1 MGEAFRSASDHPG
14 EPPCPFI
21 EFTRDLVQ
29 QLAQPAFLKSPDQ
42 RFTAVNESFC
52 HLTGRSLGELLGH
65 TEEQAFTNSPVPA
78 APHDLAPAATQS
90 ARPSFPRF
98 GVSERFVVQ
107 EWMVPT
113 TDEPSN
119 CYTLG
124 LVSLPGQLSHGIHFD
139 WHASSS
145 AREEALKAAQQELLR
160 KERLMVLGQL
170 AAGLAHQIRNPLA
183 AISNAVAIARRQTP
197 EANQRVHE
205 ALRIAG
211 EEVWEANR
219 TIADLLDFARIRP
232 PQIGPVPLATLVAG
246 ALEAEPLPDTI
257 KLELNLPALTLQVD
271 ERQVCDA
278 VRNLIRN
285 AREAMHGVGTL
296 YFSATVTTGFAELS
310 IRDTGEGVAEES
322 QHLLF
327 EPLVT
332 SKPLGIGLGLS
343 TARALVTNQGG
354 ALEYVTQSQG
364 GACFVLRLPLAPN

>member
-1 MGEAFRSASDHPG
+1 
-14 EPPCPFI
+14 
-21 EFTRDLVQ
+21 
-29 QLAQPAFLKSPDQ
+29 
-42 RFTAVNESFC
+42 
-52 HLTGRSLGELLGH
+52 LGH
-65 TEEQAFTNSPVPA
+65 TEEQVFVNLGLPTPVPGDA
-78 APHDLAPAATQS
+78 AS
-90 ARPSFPRF
+90 AGPPYPGLPRF

-107 EWMVPT
+107 EWAI
-113 TDEPSN
+113 PSQSSADR
-119 CYTLG
+119 YILG
-124 LVSLPGQLSHGIHFD
+124 LVSLPGQLNPGISFD

-145 AREEALKAAQQELLR
+145 AREEQLKAAQQELLR

-232 PQIGPVPLATLVAG
+232 PQIGSVSLNTLIGG
-246 ALEAEPLPDTI
+246 ALEAEPLPETI
-257 KLELNLPALTLQVD
+257 RVELALPPLTLLVD

-278 VRNLIRN
+278 VRNVIRN

-296 YFSATVTTGFAELS
+296 YFSASVAGGVAELS

-354 ALEYVTQSQG
+354 SLEYVTQSQG
-364 GACFVLRLPLAPN
+364 GACFVLRLPLDPKTP